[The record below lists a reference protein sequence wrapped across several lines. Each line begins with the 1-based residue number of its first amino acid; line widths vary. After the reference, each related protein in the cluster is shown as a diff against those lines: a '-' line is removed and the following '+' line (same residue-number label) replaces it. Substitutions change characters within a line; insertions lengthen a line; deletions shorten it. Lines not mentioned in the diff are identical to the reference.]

1 MKTEDIDVVMLSNVE
16 VLVEFQIVGRNKHVL
31 CGRTVLG
38 IYFFDVF
45 HEWGSLL
52 LYNSTF

>member
-45 HEWGSLL
+45 HE
-52 LYNSTF
+52 